1 MKLSVIIVSYNVKYY
16 LAQCLRSVE
25 KAIGVLECGQQGDAS
40 GDTAEIIVVDN
51 HSQDGTVEY
60 LEQCFPASRYPNLHV
75 VACTH
80 NNGFARANNLA
91 IRKSESDL
99 VLLLNPDTIIGEHV
113 LKDAVSFMR
122 SHPDAGALGV
132 RMLGA
137 NGKPAP
143 ESRRGLPSPMVA
155 FYKMMGLCSRF
166 PQHRSFGHYY
176 MGYLP
181 WDKPAKIEVVS
192 GAFCMIRREALLKVG
207 LLDEDFFM
215 YGEDIDLSYR
225 ILKGGYQNYYLP
237 VDILHY
243 KGESTQKSSFRYVHV
258 FYEAMLIFFRK
269 HNSGMSLLLTV
280 PISAAIYARASVA
293 AFGMLLS
300 KLRKSLGF
308 TPRREASPRY
318 LFLGSQQML
327 DDCRAL
333 SMENGLDAQ
342 FVLADAQTMPD
353 GHLSVSVQAM
363 LQGMGKSVVNIVY
376 DADSYDYQCIF
387 GLFMQQ
393 PQRQWRIGTY
403 HAATHKIVTDRDVIS

>member
-207 LLDEDFFM
+207 CWM
-215 YGEDIDLSYR
+215 RISSCMAR
-225 ILKGGYQNYYLP
+225 IL
-237 VDILHY
+237 
-243 KGESTQKSSFRYVHV
+243 
-258 FYEAMLIFFRK
+258 IF
-269 HNSGMSLLLTV
+269 LTV
-280 PISAAIYARASVA
+280 S
-293 AFGMLLS
+293 
-300 KLRKSLGF
+300 
-308 TPRREASPRY
+308 
-318 LFLGSQQML
+318 
-327 DDCRAL
+327 
-333 SMENGLDAQ
+333 
-342 FVLADAQTMPD
+342 
-353 GHLSVSVQAM
+353 
-363 LQGMGKSVVNIVY
+363 
-376 DADSYDYQCIF
+376 
-387 GLFMQQ
+387 
-393 PQRQWRIGTY
+393 
-403 HAATHKIVTDRDVIS
+403 

>member
-1 MKLSVIIVSYNVKYY
+1 M
-16 LAQCLRSVE
+16 
-25 KAIGVLECGQQGDAS
+25 
-40 GDTAEIIVVDN
+40 
-51 HSQDGTVEY
+51 
-60 LEQCFPASRYPNLHV
+60 PAH
-75 VACTH
+75 
-80 NNGFARANNLA
+80 
-91 IRKSESDL
+91 
-99 VLLLNPDTIIGEHV
+99 
-113 LKDAVSFMR
+113 
-122 SHPDAGALGV
+122 
-132 RMLGA
+132 
-137 NGKPAP
+137 
-143 ESRRGLPSPMVA
+143 
-155 FYKMMGLCSRF
+155 
-166 PQHRSFGHYY
+166 HRFGHYY
-176 MGYLP
+176 MGYLD
-181 WDKPAKIEVVS
+181 WNTPAAIEVVS
-192 GAFCMIRREALLKVG
+192 GAFCMLRREALDKVG

-225 ILKGGYQNYYLP
+225 VLKGGYRNYYLP
-237 VDILHY
+237 SLILHY

-333 SMENGLDAQ
+333 CMENGLDAQ

-376 DADSYDYQCIF
+376 DADSYDYQRIF